1 MYVCVCVC
9 VYLSSIVV
17 FKSAYV
23 SQLSGV
29 DEEKFISSVASPDF
43 MILNISGWRNLYF
56 KIILKFVRK
65 L

>member
-1 MYVCVCVC
+1 MCVCVCVC